1 VTTPPVPGGDPAGSR
16 GGDPLATSGP
26 GSGVPPTGLEWVSR
40 LLFPA
45 GSAVRRLGPG
55 EAVPAGFRR
64 AGSYLVLPRAA
75 EPRLLVPLGSARVAS
90 AALRRRDDS
99 TSARARLGKAALAGG
114 LRLGLTQRLMRHRV
128 ELAVSDGLSPDQR
141 AGVLLVEHLRKVLG
155 QPDVDVAVIL
165 GPVRLNRKP
174 VLQVLSSEGE
184 VVGYVKAAW
193 NELTRR
199 LVSNEAAVLSDL
211 TDRPPAS
218 FAAPRLLHHGTW
230 GELELVVASALPHT
244 DRPQEAHRF
253 DPPMEV
259 LAEVAHRHGVSEGL
273 LAESAYWKGVRAR
286 ATGELGAVIDR
297 MEDRFGRTP
306 MRFGAWHGDFTPWNM
321 ARLSGGTYL
330 WDWER
335 AAPSVPLGLDLC
347 HFLFQSVCR
356 YEGRNAAEAVE
367 ICRQRTPDLLPL
379 IDSDADSDD
388 ALWSCYRL
396 ELLFRYEE
404 ASRAGVLERRS
415 RIHSGILDMI
425 EREMEAC

>member
-1 VTTPPVPGGDPAGSR
+1 
-16 GGDPLATSGP
+16 
-26 GSGVPPTGLEWVSR
+26 
-40 LLFPA
+40 
-45 GSAVRRLGPG
+45 
-55 EAVPAGFRR
+55 
-64 AGSYLVLPRAA
+64 VLPSAA
-75 EPRLLVPLGSARVAS
+75 EPRLLVPLGSHRVAS

-99 TSARARLGKAALAGG
+99 TSVRARLGKAALAGG
-114 LRLGLTQRLMRHRV
+114 LRLGLTQRLARHRV
-128 ELAVSDGLSPDQR
+128 ELAVAEGLRGDEL
-141 AGVLLVEHLRKVLG
+141 AGALLVEHLRQVLG
-155 QPDVDVAVIL
+155 RPDVDVAVIL

-174 VLQVLSSEGE
+174 VLQVLSGEGE

-193 NELTRR
+193 SELTRR
-199 LVSNEAAVLSDL
+199 LVGNEAAVLADL
-211 TDRPPAS
+211 DARPPS
-218 FAAPRLLHHGTW
+218 TFSAPRLLHHGTW
-230 GELELVVASALPHT
+230 GDLELVVASALPHT
-244 DRPQEAHRF
+244 ERPLEAHRF
-253 DPPMEV
+253 DPPMDV
-259 LAEVAHRHGVSEGL
+259 LAEIAHRHGTSEAP
-273 LAESAYWKGVRAR
+273 LAGSDYWKGVRSR
-286 ATGELGAVIDR
+286 ASAELVPVVDR
-297 MEDRFGRTP
+297 MEARFGEAP

-321 ARLSGGTYL
+321 ARLSDRTYL

-335 AAPSVPLGLDLC
+335 AAPSVPMGLDLC

-367 ICRQRTPDLLPL
+367 ISRQRTPDLLPL

>member
-1 VTTPPVPGGDPAGSR
+1 VTTTPVPGGGPAGES
-16 GGDPLATSGP
+16 TS
-26 GSGVPPTGLEWVSR
+26 GLEWVSR

-45 GSAVRRLGPG
+45 GAAVRRLGPG
-55 EAVPAGFRR
+55 EAAPAGFRR

-75 EPRLLVPLGSARVAS
+75 EPRLLVPLGSSRVAS

-114 LRLGLTQRLMRHRV
+114 LRVGLTQRLARHRV
-128 ELAVSDGLSPDQR
+128 ELAVSGQLSADQR
-141 AGVLLVEHLRKVLG
+141 ADVLLVEHLRKVLG
-155 QPDVDVAVIL
+155 RPDIDVAVIL

-174 VLQVLSSEGE
+174 VLQVLSGEGK

-193 NELTRR
+193 NELTRN
-199 LVSNEAAVLSDL
+199 LVSNEAAVLVDL
-211 TDRPPAS
+211 AGRRPVT

-244 DRPQEAHRF
+244 DRPKEAHRF
-253 DPPMEV
+253 DPPMAV
-259 LAEVAHRHGVSEGL
+259 LAEIAHRHGISEAP
-273 LAESAYWKGVRAR
+273 LAHSHYWKGVRAR
-286 ATGELGAVIDR
+286 AAAGLAPMLDR
-297 MEDRFGRTP
+297 MEDRFGRTTV
-306 MRFGAWHGDFTPWNM
+306 RFGAWHGDFTPWNM
-321 ARLSGGTYL
+321 ARLPDGTYL

-379 IDSDADSDD
+379 IDPDADSDD

-425 EREMEAC
+425 EREMETC